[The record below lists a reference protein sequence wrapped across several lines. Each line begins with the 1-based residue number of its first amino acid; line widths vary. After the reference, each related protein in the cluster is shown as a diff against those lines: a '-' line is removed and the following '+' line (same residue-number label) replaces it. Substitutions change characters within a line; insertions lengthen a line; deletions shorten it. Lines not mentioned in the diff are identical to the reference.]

1 MTLGDDLDPLLLLQ
15 IMKNQVTTVKPIKIA
30 IGYGWSDHGDKK
42 NGLNAHWAF
51 LRDEIKTV
59 IGMVKNQSSK
69 RSKALHPLRVEY
81 SRLRARHG
89 MGALNG
95 ILKKIKDSDILIF
108 DISKHNANVLFELGY
123 AMAAKGQDSGRIFI
137 FREET
142 HGEKTPSDLEA
153 FMRSEYQLL
162 PAQTSKSKGRVLKF
176 AKMNDGRGFKGAMLS
191 IIKEIAEERSMW
203 GQAKATLEL
212 EEGTG

>member
-1 MTLGDDLDPLLLLQ
+1 MIFIPPLLN
-15 IMKNQVTTVKPIKIA
+15 IMKNQASTAKPIRIA

-59 IGMVKNQSSK
+59 IGMVQNQSSK
-69 RSKALHPLRVEY
+69 RSKPEHPLRVEY

-108 DISKHNANVLFELGY
+108 DISKHNPNVLFELGF

-142 HGEKTPSDLEA
+142 HGEKTPSDLDA

-162 PAQTSKSKGRVLKF
+162 PTPKSKTKGKALKF
-176 AKMNDGRGFKGAMLS
+176 AKMNDGRGFKGSLMGA
-191 IIKEIAEERSMW
+191 IKELAEERFMW

-212 EEGTG
+212 EEE